1 MRKIAKTLL
10 LTGMLSMS
18 LGLAACGS
26 DGGPSG
32 QSGSDP
38 VVTFRLNYKK
48 TAAEDVFKEVTVKKG
63 ECVEEPEEEPVRED
77 FIFDGW
83 HDDQDKDSEFDFEEP
98 ITKNTKIFAHWL
110 ERLTCTFDLNYAGA
124 PEATKVEV
132 IQKQAATRPA
142 DPTRAG
148 YAFIGWVVDKDT
160 QQEYFDFTRP
170 FSEDL
175 TLYAKWGAEGSP
187 KAYRFEAE
195 YSDVITKG
203 MGMGGAT
210 YSGGQR
216 GKGLIQEND
225 EAGQLKASN
234 GYFVHFLYVNG
245 NNLNPLNTNQHSALT
260 PLVPMVLL
268 NTPLK

>member
-26 DGGPSG
+26 DSGSNG

-175 TLYAKWGAEGSP
+175 TLCAKWGAEGSP
-187 KAYRFEAE
+187 
-195 YSDVITKG
+195 
-203 MGMGGAT
+203 
-210 YSGGQR
+210 
-216 GKGLIQEND
+216 
-225 EAGQLKASN
+225 
-234 GYFVHFLYVNG
+234 
-245 NNLNPLNTNQHSALT
+245 
-260 PLVPMVLL
+260 
-268 NTPLK
+268 